1 MSGKRP
7 DYSKMTKMERCE
19 LAESIFIEYPR
30 LKELIALIRH
40 AQTYSCIAAEPECV
54 FIGGLPGAGKT
65 TLTEHYGQLFPRI
78 VHEDRVEVPVLCA
91 RVPSKATDNNL
102 AAALLLKLED
112 PAAEMG
118 TGFNRTMRLY
128 QFIKVCGVRLIILD
142 EFQHFVDKDSWR
154 VLKNVSDWLK
164 NLIDETGV
172 PIVLIGMPYAVEIL
186 DAPGNEQLQRR
197 FAVRSSIYPFRW
209 DTDEERRNFRAFLRK
224 VDDKLPFNDCSNLS
238 DPLTTFRFYCATNGR
253 VGKVM
258 KVVRKATEIALD
270 EGLEHLT
277 LDTLAAAYDERLM
290 ADQPERVNPFRSR
303 QENLRVVPFED
314 PQMNFAAMSR
324 RSRRKAR
331 EETVSQVLCM

>member
-19 LAESIFIEYPR
+19 LAESIFIEHPR
-30 LKELIALIRH
+30 LKELIAQIQH
-40 AQTYSCIAAEPECV
+40 AQFYSQIAAEPECV

-65 TLTEHYGQLFPRI
+65 TLTEHYERLFPRVI
-78 VHEDRVEVPVLCA
+78 HEDRVEVPVLCG

-102 AAALLLKLED
+102 ATALLLKLGD
-112 PAAEMG
+112 PAADKG
-118 TGFNRTMRLY
+118 TAFNRTMRLY
-128 QFIKVCGVRLIILD
+128 GLIRACGVRLIILD

-197 FAVRSSIYPFRW
+197 FAMRSSIEPFGW
-209 DTDEERRNFRAFLRK
+209 DTDEERRLFRVFLRN
-224 VDDKLPFNDCSNLS
+224 VDDKLPLNERSYLS
-238 DPLTTFRFYCATNGR
+238 DPLTAFRFYCATNGR

-270 EGLEHLT
+270 EGLECLT
-277 LDTLAAAYDERLM
+277 LDALAAAYDERLM
-290 ADQPERVNPFRSR
+290 ADQPERVNPFRSQ
-303 QENLRVVPFED
+303 QENLEVVSSDEP
-314 PQMNFAAMSR
+314 PMNFAAMSR

-331 EETVSQVLCM
+331 EETASHVLHV